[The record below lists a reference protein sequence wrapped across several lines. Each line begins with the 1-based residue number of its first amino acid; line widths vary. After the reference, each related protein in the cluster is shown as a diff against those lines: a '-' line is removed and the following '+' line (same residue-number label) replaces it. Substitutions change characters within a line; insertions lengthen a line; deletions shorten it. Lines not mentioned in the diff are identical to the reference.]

1 MMEILSGRK
10 YGGIE
15 PLDELNRAL
24 LAHVHPPN
32 RSNPRAKE
40 RYHLVVIGAG
50 TAGLVCASAAAGLGA
65 NVALVERHL
74 MGGDCLNVGCVPSK
88 AVIRAARSWHAA
100 RQSAADFGGPEATGD
115 GDFAAVMRRMRSLR
129 ADISRIDG
137 APRYTELGVD
147 VFFGDACFTS
157 AESIVVEGQTLRFR
171 RAVVATGA
179 RAAVPAIPGLAESGY
194 RTNETIFELTSLP
207 KRLLVIGA
215 GPIGCELAQAFARFG
230 SSVTVLNLEA
240 RVLPRDDAD
249 AAAIVE
255 RVMTRDGVTFAHGAV
270 LKHVER
276 RGGENVVQF
285 EREGASHSASCDEI
299 LIAAGRASNVE
310 GLGLEA
316 AGIAYGERGVAVDD
330 RLRTSNARVFAAG
343 DIASPYQFTHM
354 ADAHARIVIA
364 NALFP
369 GRAKA
374 GRLIVPWTTFTS
386 PEVAHTGA
394 TAESVAASGEG
405 ADTFTTFL
413 HDVDR
418 ARLDGQ
424 DEGFLRVYLKRGSDR
439 ILGATLV
446 AEHAGDMISE
456 MTLAISSG
464 LGLGKLGAAIHPY
477 PTQAEVFRKT
487 ADAWRRT
494 KLTPRIRKLL
504 GAYFRWV

>member
-1 MMEILSGRK
+1 MAVIQGRK

-15 PLDELNRAL
+15 PLDEFNREL
-24 LAHVHPPN
+24 LAHVHPADWT
-32 RSNPRAKE
+32 NPRAKD

-65 NVALVERHL
+65 SVALVERHL

-88 AVIRAARSWHAA
+88 ALIRAARSWHAA
-100 RQSAADFGGPEATGD
+100 RESAKAFGGPDVSGR
-115 GDFAAVMRRMRSLR
+115 GDFGAVMRRMRSLR
-129 ADISRIDG
+129 AGISQIDG
-137 APRYTELGVD
+137 APRYASLGVD
-147 VFFGDACFTS
+147 VFLGDARFAS
-157 AESIVVEGQTLRFR
+157 AESVVVEGQTLRFR

-179 RAAVPAIPGLAESGY
+179 RAAVPEIPGLAEAGY

-207 KRLLVIGA
+207 GRLLVIGA

-230 SSVTVLNLEA
+230 STVTVLN
-240 RVLPRDDAD
+240 RDGRILPREDAD
-249 AAAIVE
+249 AAEIVE
-255 RVMTRDGVTFAHGAV
+255 RAMARDGVTFEHGAE
-270 LKHVER
+270 LKRVEF
-276 RGGENVVQF
+276 RGGEKLVHFQ
-285 EREGASHSASCDEI
+285 REGASHSTSCDEI
-299 LIAAGRASNVE
+299 LVAAGRAPNVE
-310 GLGLEA
+310 GVGLEA
-316 AGIAYGERGVAVDD
+316 AGIAYNARGVTVDD

-374 GRLIVPWTTFTS
+374 SKLVVPWTTYTS
-386 PEVAHTGA
+386 PEVAHVGA
-394 TAESVAASGEG
+394 TAENVAASSEG

-418 ARLDGQ
+418 ARLDGEDQ
-424 DEGFLRVYLKRGSDR
+424 GFLRVYLKKGTDH

-477 PTQAEVFRKT
+477 PTQAEIFRKT

-494 KLTPRIRKLL
+494 RLTPFVKKLL
-504 GAYFRWV
+504 GWYFRWVQ